1 MAAREDQPEPVVGNR
16 LGVHRLR
23 AAVHRAQLRLVG
35 ERVAACRGPPRAAQ
49 AVERA
54 APRRGQEPGAR
65 ALGQAIG
72 GPARH
77 RLLEGGLGDLLRRV
91 DVAHDPEH
99 GGDEARVLE
108 AEDLGDARTHVAPQH
123 RPVFHRSHG
132 PILPDCDPLPGD
144 TPSIR
149 RRRRPSCDA
158 GRARPRS
165 AERGDA
171 HISQTGRTST
181 KPPSPSG
188 IFFAHSMAS
197 SLVSLSIR

>member
-35 ERVAACRGPPRAAQ
+35 ERVAAGRGPPRTAQ

-77 RLLEGGLGDLLRRV
+77 RLLEGGLGNLLRRV

-108 AEDLGDARTHVAPQH
+108 AEDLGHARTHR
-123 RPVFHRSHG
+123 RPPASARVPPVPRADLTRLRPPARRYPSNASPATVTG
-132 PILPDCDPLPGD
+132 ALPG
-144 TPSIR
+144 
-149 RRRRPSCDA
+149 
-158 GRARPRS
+158 PRS
-165 AERGDA
+165 VERGDH